1 MSTGCPRAPVHD
13 AALQLLQLLDKR
25 FFGNVNPLVATEL
38 DAGKHEILVL
48 YMYILNTF
56 LTDL

>member
-25 FFGNVNPLVATEL
+25 FFGNVSPLAATEFE
-38 DAGKHEILVL
+38 AGKIHEEKMLKNL
-48 YMYILNTF
+48 KMLKNK
-56 LTDL
+56 L